1 MPGHDGCNMAPIVWV
16 KKRKKRRHFLI
27 MMHQRRQQPQ
37 VFLCLSHSIVPPSP
51 RGEQDWRVKKPDHH
65 HPHPLKHAIGANSAG
80 RDESWNS
87 GKLNLSPPSHNPF
100 FSYWPTAKD
109 YCSFLRRMGAARYM
123 VTSAPIIP
131 CKRARLS
138 LQRKLPTLVQIPQV
152 TYMFPRLLCGLV
164 INHQTGK
171 WWALISPLET

>member
-16 KKRKKRRHFLI
+16 KKKKAFSHHDAPAQTAASGISLPLPLHCPSEPRRRAGLA
-27 MMHQRRQQPQ
+27 REKAR
-37 VFLCLSHSIVPPSP
+37 SPPP
-51 RGEQDWRVKKPDHH
+51 P
-65 HPHPLKHAIGANSAG
+65 PLKHATGANSAG

-87 GKLNLSPPSHNPF
+87 GKLNLSPPSQNPFFF
-100 FSYWPTAKD
+100 FSYWPIAKD
-109 YCSFLRRMGAARYM
+109 YCSFLRRMGAARYT

-131 CKRARLS
+131 CKRVRLS

-152 TYMFPRLLCGLV
+152 TYMLPRPLCGLV

>member
-1 MPGHDGCNMAPIVWV
+1 MAPIVRV
-16 KKRKKRRHFLI
+16 KKKKKERRHFLI

-37 VFLCLSHSIVPPSP
+37 VFLCLSHSIVPSNPG
-51 RGEQDWRVKKPDHH
+51 GEQDWRVKKPDH
-65 HPHPLKHAIGANSAG
+65 PP
-80 RDESWNS
+80 
-87 GKLNLSPPSHNPF
+87 PPSNMPLVPTQQAEMKAETQGNLTCRPRVTIHF

-109 YCSFLRRMGAARYM
+109 DCSFLRRMGAARYT

-131 CKRARLS
+131 CKRVRLS